1 MWTLNSYYAIFL
13 TSSTSLLRW
22 IVPLVTQVAR
32 DWVGLDHLHKFQDQR
47 TTVFLRVGSM
57 VHLALAQGVAG
68 HLQFLVAD
76 ILLSQH
82 GRSGEFHLLE
92 AVVVDVVEGDQLR
105 TGVVVVGAWC

>member
-1 MWTLNSYYAIFL
+1 
-13 TSSTSLLRW
+13 
-22 IVPLVTQVAR
+22 
-32 DWVGLDHLHKFQDQR
+32 
-47 TTVFLRVGSM
+47 M

-76 ILLSQH
+76 ILLSQD

-92 AVVVDVVEGDQLR
+92 GVVVDVVEGDQLR